1 MAKQRNLRTRVVVRG
16 SKNSNDPPRLA
27 ALHRMENAM
36 SKRPQGAPKV
46 QLLAR
51 CVRLAQASVE
61 LAKQAHAA
69 GTARRLRRA
78 LRTARSDYRAAA
90 RRTRQRHAAKNCVG
104 SVRGRSFW

>member
-1 MAKQRNLRTRVVVRG
+1 MSQRPRG
-16 SKNSNDPPRLA
+16 AR
-27 ALHRMENAM
+27 
-36 SKRPQGAPKV
+36 KV

-90 RRTRQRHAAKNCVG
+90 RRTRRRSDPRECKHTPTGTARV
-104 SVRGRSFW
+104 SVAPSRTHREH